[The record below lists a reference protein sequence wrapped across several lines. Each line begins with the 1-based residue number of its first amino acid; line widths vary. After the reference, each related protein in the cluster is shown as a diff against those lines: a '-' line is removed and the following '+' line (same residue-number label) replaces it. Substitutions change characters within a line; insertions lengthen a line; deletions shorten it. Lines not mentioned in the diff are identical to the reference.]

1 MNWMALLIMMNLKMQ
16 MTLLSNLSKDKL
28 PKGEFIAPMNL
39 PLNLSGNFGE
49 PRRGH
54 FHTGIDIKTNEKEG
68 YAVSTIADGYVSRIG
83 VSPYGYGN
91 ALYITHPNGYTSVY
105 GHLQTFSSIILA
117 TVRQEQY
124 RQLSFAVDINLPKD
138 SIKVKQGEQIALSGN
153 TGGSGGPHLHFEI
166 RDSKERPMNPL
177 LFGYMLND
185 KVAPVINHLQL
196 YNLDDDYFQ
205 PLKRLALKKDTSGYK
220 TADTILHVNAS
231 KVGIAI
237 NTFDKMA
244 NSSNIF
250 GVYEISVKDNGKIV
264 FQYKNDILSFN
275 EKRMIIAHLDYPVFL
290 NESFKA
296 FHKCFLELGNKM
308 SSYQNVIEKGMINL
322 NDSQPHFIEIE
333 VADFNANISKAN
345 FILIKNTDA
354 TFFSQSYRYTH
365 KLKCDEMNS
374 FTSAY
379 VKWSIPG
386 KALVRN
392 TLLYYTE
399 TESENHTFLSK
410 VVTFNKNTEQ
420 LLDNFSLSIKSQIS
434 DSLASK
440 LLIVWKDDK
449 GKLISKSGVFANGFV
464 TTSVREFGQFY
475 VAMDTIKP
483 LIRPLEF
490 NSQTAIGAQEKWK
503 FVISDNLSG
512 IEAFD
517 VFIDNVWTL
526 AEFDGKSGVLAVL
539 NQGALKKGEH
549 FLRIIVIDE
558 RENSSTYESKFIY

>member
-1 MNWMALLIMMNLKMQ
+1 MNLKMQ

>member
-1 MNWMALLIMMNLKMQ
+1 
-16 MTLLSNLSKDKL
+16 MTLLSNDSLSKI
-28 PKGEFIAPMNL
+28 PKDEFIAPMNL

-68 YAVSTIADGYVSRIG
+68 YAVYTIADGYVSRIG

-91 ALYITHPNGYTSVY
+91 AVYVTHPNGYTSVY

-185 KVAPVINHLQL
+185 KVSPIINHLQL
-196 YNLDDDYFQ
+196 YNLDDDFFQ
-205 PLKRLALKKDTSGYK
+205 PSKRLTLKKDSSGYK
-220 TADTILHVNAS
+220 TADTLLQVNAS
-231 KVGIAI
+231 NIGIAI
-237 NTFDKMA
+237 NTFDKMT
-244 NSSNIF
+244 NSSNTF
-250 GVYEISVKDNGKIV
+250 GVYAIEVKDNGKVI
-264 FQYKNDILSFN
+264 FQYKSDVLSFD

-296 FHKCFLELGNKM
+296 FHKCFLEPGNKM
-308 SSYQNVIEKGMINL
+308 SSYENVINKGMINL
-322 NDSQPHFIEIE
+322 SDNQPHFIEIE
-333 VADFNANISKAN
+333 VADFNYNISKAN
-345 FILIKNTDA
+345 FTLIKNTDVS
-354 TFFSQSYRYTH
+354 FFSQSYRYTH

-374 FTSAY
+374 FTSAN

-399 TESENHTFLSK
+399 TESENRTVLSK
-410 VVTFNKNTEQ
+410 VITFNKSTEQ

-440 LLIVWKDDK
+440 LLMVWKDDK
-449 GKLISKSGVFANGFV
+449 GKLVSKGGTYSNGFV
-464 TTSVREFGQFY
+464 TASAREFGQFY
-475 VAMDTIKP
+475 IGIDTIRP
-483 LIRPLEF
+483 TIRPIGF
-490 NSQTAIGAQEKWK
+490 SSQSSLSAIPKWK

-512 IEAFD
+512 IKTFD
-517 VFIDNVWTL
+517 VFIDDVWSL

-539 NQGALKKGEH
+539 NQGNLKRGEH
-549 FLRIIVIDE
+549 FLRIIVTDE

>member
-1 MNWMALLIMMNLKMQ
+1 MNLKMQ
-16 MTLLSNLSKDKL
+16 MTLLSNISKDKL

-68 YAVSTIADGYVSRIG
+68 YTVYAIADGYVSRIG

-105 GHLQTFSSIILA
+105 GHLQTFISNIIA

-124 RQLSFAVDINLPKD
+124 RQLSFAVDIYLPKD

-205 PLKRLALKKDTSGYK
+205 PSKRLALKKDTSGYK
-220 TADTILHVNAS
+220 TVDTLLQVNAS

-237 NTFDKMA
+237 NTFDKMT
-244 NSSNIF
+244 NSSNTF
-250 GVYEISVKDNGKIV
+250 GVYEITLKDNGKVI
-264 FQYKNDILSFN
+264 FQYKNDVLSFD

-296 FHKCFLELGNKM
+296 FHKCFLEPGNKI
-308 SSYQNVIEKGMINL
+308 SSYENVIEKGMINL
-322 NDSQPHFIEIE
+322 NDNQPHFIEIE

-374 FTSAY
+374 FTSAN

>member
-1 MNWMALLIMMNLKMQ
+1 MNLKMQ

-549 FLRIIVIDE
+549 FLRIIVMDE

>member
-1 MNWMALLIMMNLKMQ
+1 
-16 MTLLSNLSKDKL
+16 
-28 PKGEFIAPMNL
+28 
-39 PLNLSGNFGE
+39 
-49 PRRGH
+49 
-54 FHTGIDIKTNEKEG
+54 
-68 YAVSTIADGYVSRIG
+68 VYV
-83 VSPYGYGN
+83 
-91 ALYITHPNGYTSVY
+91 THPNGYTSVY

-185 KVAPVINHLQL
+185 KVSPIINHLQL
-196 YNLDDDYFQ
+196 YNLDDDFFQ
-205 PLKRLALKKDTSGYK
+205 PSKRLTLKKDSSGYK
-220 TADTILHVNAS
+220 TADTLLQVNAS

-237 NTFDKMA
+237 NAFDKMT
-244 NSSNIF
+244 NSSNTF
-250 GVYEISVKDNGKIV
+250 GVYAIEVKDNGKVI
-264 FQYKNDILSFN
+264 FQYKSDVLSFD

-296 FHKCFLELGNKM
+296 FHKCFLEPGNKM
-308 SSYQNVIEKGMINL
+308 SSYENVINKGMINL
-322 NDSQPHFIEIE
+322 SDNQPHFIEI
-333 VADFNANISKAN
+333 VVVDFNSNISKAN
-345 FILIKNTDA
+345 FTLIKNTGLS
-354 TFFSQSYRYTH
+354 FFSQSYRYTH

-374 FTSAY
+374 FTSANA
-379 VKWSIPG
+379 KWSIPG

-399 TESENHTFLSK
+399 TISENRTVLSK
-410 VVTFNKNTEQ
+410 VVTFNKSTEQ
-420 LLDNFSLSIKSQIS
+420 LLDNFSLSIKPLVV
-434 DSLASK
+434 DSFASK
-440 LLIVWKDDK
+440 LLIIWKDDK
-449 GKLISKSGVFANGFV
+449 GKLVSKAGVFANGFV
-464 TTSVREFGQFY
+464 TTNVREFGQFY
-475 VAMDTIKP
+475 VAIDTTKP
-483 LIRPLEF
+483 LIRPLGF

-512 IEAFD
+512 IKAFD
-517 VFIDNVWTL
+517 VFIDDVWTL

-539 NQGALKKGEH
+539 NQGNLKKGEH
-549 FLRIIVIDE
+549 FLRIIVTDE